1 MRLDVDD
8 VDEEEHGD
16 KGGVASHKEKG
27 SDKDRKIR
35 PAAQSGK
42 LKTKPA
48 FYITS
53 INQSGAQLWMVGGL
67 IMPQGKVHNQDLR
80 LAQVGVGHTWR
91 CHDCVTSLKSAV
103 EDENYFPSFKIIF

>member
-8 VDEEEHGD
+8 VEEEEHRD

-35 PAAQSGK
+35 PAALRGK

-48 FYITS
+48 F
-53 INQSGAQLWMVGGL
+53 
-67 IMPQGKVHNQDLR
+67 
-80 LAQVGVGHTWR
+80 
-91 CHDCVTSLKSAV
+91 
-103 EDENYFPSFKIIF
+103 